1 MTYGI
6 LGIDT
11 IQSSTTG
18 TPPQF
23 NDGSGAQ
30 IGTLCRAWVNFN
42 GSTAAIRG
50 SFNVTS
56 VTRTATG
63 TYTIAFT
70 NSLPDANYS
79 AFIGSQQT
87 DAAVASSNGSLGM
100 LYNYATASIK
110 AITPNA
116 SGSNVDMLFVNVSV
130 FR

>member
-6 LGIDT
+6 IATDT

-42 GSTAAIRG
+42 GSGGAVIRS
-50 SFNVTS
+50 SFNVSS

-63 TYTIAFT
+63 TYTVNFT
-70 NSLPDANYS
+70 TAMSDANYS
-79 AFIGSQQT
+79 VQAQ
-87 DAAVASSNGSLGM
+87 SL
-100 LYNYATASIK
+100 NWWTAINSTSTASCSV
-110 AITPNA
+110 ITF
-116 SGSNVDMLFVNVSV
+116 SGSTFVATDQTGVYV
-130 FR
+130 AIFR